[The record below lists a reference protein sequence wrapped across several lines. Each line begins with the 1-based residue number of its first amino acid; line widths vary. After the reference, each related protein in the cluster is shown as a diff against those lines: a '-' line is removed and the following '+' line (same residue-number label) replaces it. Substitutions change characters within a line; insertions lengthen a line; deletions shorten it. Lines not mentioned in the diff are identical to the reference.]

1 MIQYWC
7 IFFQGEVDFLC
18 QTLRT
23 LTTLTQ
29 VMVTIDVVRH
39 ASSHPELR
47 WAMKEGHDLLSKFGL
62 LPLMLMVTDASA
74 GGATDAQHLLGFG
87 SNFCTP

>member
-1 MIQYWC
+1 M
-7 IFFQGEVDFLC
+7 
-18 QTLRT
+18 

-29 VMVTIDVVRH
+29 VMVMINVVCH
-39 ASSHPELR
+39 ASSRPELR

-62 LPLMLMVTDASA
+62 LPLMVMDASA
-74 GGATDAQHLLGFG
+74 GGAIDAQHLLGFG